1 MNPRNEH
8 GRQLPGSQGRPGKVV
23 EIRPNRALPATPLSE
38 WRARGRVIR
47 QFEEHGLSVECV
59 AQREGA
65 PRLRVQELI
74 RAELRDRRKSLPPA
88 SSVLAA

>member
-1 MNPRNEH
+1 
-8 GRQLPGSQGRPGKVV
+8 
-23 EIRPNRALPATPLSE
+23 
-38 WRARGRVIR
+38 VIR